1 MTPPNATATGR
12 TAGSPGTDGPADL
25 PASTRWTIVGL
36 LSASITINLLDRQ
49 TLAVLA
55 PFLRDPTAAGSP
67 HWQWTNTQYSYI
79 AVAFNLGMMIGQ
91 IPAGTFIDRV
101 GTKIGLATIFTVWT
115 VICALHAFAGPGTL
129 IDSIFGGLYGIIP
142 GLPAITG
149 AGLAGFIVLRFM
161 MGLAECGN
169 YTAGIKALAGLFPA
183 ATRSRAGG
191 FFNAGAQFGSVIAP
205 PLILVLLI
213 NTFHVNW
220 QWAFIIPALLGSLW
234 LIPWLAI
241 FPSKERMNAIA
252 LKPAATTA
260 AASAPARQVGLGQLL
275 TNRKVLGLLLIRV
288 FTGPITTF
296 YWTWLPLYL
305 RSSVESGGRG
315 MSFLAIGFFASVPNL
330 IGMGGNV
337 VGGIVTDK
345 LVKAT
350 GSVDKGRKIAFTCA
364 FGLGALSMAMP
375 WVTNDYVAVLLMGLA
390 LFGNQWVA
398 AVYIGTVGDVV
409 PQHLAGRVAGIN
421 GFGDN
426 AASLLAVLLTG
437 AIIERYGWSQ
447 VFVGAGMLPI
457 LAMLSVFL
465 VLRRI
470 EPARFDSAGSRG

>member
-1 MTPPNATATGR
+1 MTQTTEI
-12 TAGSPGTDGPADL
+12 S
-25 PASTRWTIVGL
+25 SKTRWTIVGL

-55 PFLRDPTAAGSP
+55 PFLRDQTAAGSP
-67 HWQWTNTQYSYI
+67 HWQWTGPQYAFI
-79 AVAFNLGMMIGQ
+79 AVAFNLGMMVGQ
-91 IPAGTFIDRV
+91 IPAGTFIDKV
-101 GTKIGLATIFTVWT
+101 GTKLGLATIFTAWS
-115 VICALHAFAGPGTL
+115 VICMLHAFAGPGTA
-129 IDSIFGGLYGIIP
+129 IDSVFGGIYAAIP

-149 AGLAGFIVLRFM
+149 AGLAGFIVLRFL

-205 PLILVLLI
+205 PLVLVLLI
-213 NTFHVNW
+213 NTFHVSW
-220 QWAFIIPALLGSLW
+220 QMGFVIPAVLGLLW
-234 LIPWLAI
+234 LLPWIAI
-241 FPSKERMNAIA
+241 FPSKDRMTAIA
-252 LKPAATTA
+252 LKPPTPAGVAAATTA
-260 AASAPARQVGLGQLL
+260 APRIGLLHL
-275 TNRKVLGLLLIRV
+275 MTNSKVLGLFLVRV

-305 RSSVESGGRG
+305 RSPVADGGRG
-315 MSFLAIGFFASVPNL
+315 MSFLQIGFFASVPNL

-337 VGGIVTDK
+337 IGGLVTDR
-345 LVKAT
+345 LVKST
-350 GSVDKGRKIAFTCA
+350 GSVDKGRKIAFACA
-364 FGLGALSMAMP
+364 FGLGALSITMP
-375 WVTNDYVAVLLMGLA
+375 WVHNDYLAVLLMGLA

-409 PQHLAGRVAGIN
+409 PQNLAGRVAGIN

-426 AASLLAVLLTG
+426 GASMCAVLLTG
-437 AIIERYGWSQ
+437 AIIQRYGWNQ
-447 VFVGAGMLPI
+447 VFVGAGMLPV

-465 VLRRI
+465 VLRKI
-470 EPARFDSAGSRG
+470 EPAKF